1 MISYNISDE
10 ILCMLFSDAVS
21 RQHIVRGAMCM
32 LAQSASVCSLSTGA
46 VVDTL
51 ETMASADVAAASGSG
66 GRQSAVV
73 ETLASMAS
81 ADVAAASGSGG

>member
-1 MISYNISDE
+1 
-10 ILCMLFSDAVS
+10 MLL
-21 RQHIVRGAMCM
+21 R
-32 LAQSASVCSLSTGA
+32 SASAAPTSL
-46 VVDTL
+46 V